1 MTLLRATDP
10 DCQRLLTSIFST
22 IRNGTM
28 TKPISTKE
36 KLLQAGRE
44 LFWTRGYS
52 NVSVRDIT
60 GAAGVDAALVSRYFG
75 GKQGLFEATLADLP
89 PWEVLASD
97 REDLLAKAVESF
109 SRPYDPETDLV
120 NPFMLLL
127 ANVIDPVMGDKIRAF
142 VQEGLAAPLAEKLG
156 GAQAQER
163 AAMLLAVLFGVALIR
178 KNFQVQG
185 LAEKSSEELYAQI
198 TVLGKAA
205 LQFEP

>member
-1 MTLLRATDP
+1 
-10 DCQRLLTSIFST
+10 
-22 IRNGTM
+22 
-28 TKPISTKE
+28 
-36 KLLQAGRE
+36 
-44 LFWTRGYS
+44 
-52 NVSVRDIT
+52 
-60 GAAGVDAALVSRYFG
+60 
-75 GKQGLFEATLADLP
+75 
-89 PWEVLASD
+89 
-97 REDLLAKAVESF
+97 
-109 SRPYDPETDLV
+109 
-120 NPFMLLL
+120 MLLL

-198 TVLGKAA
+198 TALGKAA

>member
-1 MTLLRATDP
+1 
-10 DCQRLLTSIFST
+10 
-22 IRNGTM
+22 M

>member
-1 MTLLRATDP
+1 
-10 DCQRLLTSIFST
+10 
-22 IRNGTM
+22 M

-75 GKQGLFEATLADLP
+75 GKQGLFEATLADVP
-89 PWEVLASD
+89 PWDVLASD

-109 SRPYDPETDLV
+109 SRPYDPETDSV
-120 NPFMLLL
+120 NPFMMLLV
-127 ANVIDPVMGDKIRAF
+127 NVIDPVMGDSIRTF
-142 VQEGLAAPLAEKLG
+142 VQQGLAAPLADKLG
-156 GAQAQER
+156 GPQAQER
-163 AAMLLAVLFGVALIR
+163 AAMLLAVLFGIALIR

-185 LAEKSSEELYAQI
+185 LAEKSSEELCAQI
-198 TVLGKAA
+198 MALGKVA
-205 LQFEP
+205 LLFEP

>member
-1 MTLLRATDP
+1 
-10 DCQRLLTSIFST
+10 
-22 IRNGTM
+22 M

-75 GKQGLFEATLADLP
+75 GKQGLFEATLADVP
-89 PWEVLASD
+89 PWDVLASD
-97 REDLLAKAVESF
+97 REHLLAKAVESF
-109 SRPYDPETDLV
+109 SRPYDPETDSV
-120 NPFMLLL
+120 NPFMMLLV
-127 ANVIDPVMGDKIRAF
+127 NVIDPVMGDSIRTF
-142 VQEGLAAPLAEKLG
+142 VQQGLAAPLADKLG
-156 GAQAQER
+156 GPQAQER
-163 AAMLLAVLFGVALIR
+163 AAMLLAVLFGIALIR

-185 LAEKSSEELYAQI
+185 LAEKSSEELCAQI
-198 TVLGKAA
+198 MALGKVA